1 MRSRSKRHES
11 PAGRESPTEHG
22 PSAERPR
29 LTATRDGFGRERPR
43 VEAWNGLGQMARP
56 AAPCDRETIR
66 LSGGDD
72 RAPGSRRVLTEERD
86 GDGAAS
92 SPERR
97 YRRRSFRERRSSRSR
112 PSRRYGRRADSSGSG
127 PSRSRCSS
135 SRRGCW
141 LGAIVV
147 AHVAAGVAARVAHR
161 SGTSR

>member
-1 MRSRSKRHES
+1 
-11 PAGRESPTEHG
+11 
-22 PSAERPR
+22 
-29 LTATRDGFGRERPR
+29 
-43 VEAWNGLGQMARP
+43 MARP

-97 YRRRSFRERRSSRSR
+97 VSQTVVPGATLIAVAALAAVWAASGLLRERSL
-112 PSRRYGRRADSSGSG
+112 AIAVLLVAA
-127 PSRSRCSS
+127 
-135 SRRGCW
+135 GCW